1 MDINEIKSFLRKYN
15 LIEVLFV
22 IINIENIFTC
32 IEREIAFYIS
42 SFSDITIAEAAVA
55 TAEAALTKAR
65 AEYEAQIKA
74 KEEAVEKANRDYS
87 HIDTFYWNHF
97 YQNKEYRTLEKSLQ
111 GSKYYLKCQRDYISA
126 AEIAKAERVIERKQK
141 ALDEYVYSILNA
153 NNESMTL
160 EQAKAA
166 KDVANAIE
174 VENFYELMHPLQTKF
189 REAKEAL
196 ELNQNR
202 AKAHYDLIFKYTED
216 LEKAYKFNSLV
227 ALRNEVAAIFV
238 SRYNNSYNKLA
249 TMVARYEYLSDN
261 ASTDDEIDEYCNLE
275 ESIERQY
282 EKVSKQQEAINSIYR
297 KIKDAKVEE
306 LQSNKNNP
314 GYWMVNR
321 W

>member
-1 MDINEIKSFLRKYN
+1 MDKFKSFLKEYN
-15 LIEVLFV
+15 LIEVLFI
-22 IINIENIFTC
+22 IINIENIFTN
-32 IEREIAFYIS
+32 IEREISFYIS

-55 TAEAALTKAR
+55 TAEAALAKAR
-65 AEYEAQIKA
+65 AKYEAQRKA
-74 KEEAVEKANRDYS
+74 KEEAIEKANKMYS
-87 HIDTFYWNHF
+87 HIDTFYWNHI

-126 AEIAKAERVIERKQK
+126 EEIAKAEKVIARKQK

-166 KDVANAIE
+166 KDAANAMD
-174 VENFYELMHPLQTKF
+174 VENFYDLIHPFQIQL
-189 REAKEAL
+189 REAKENL

-202 AKAHYDLIFKYTED
+202 AKAHYDLIFKYTEE
-216 LEKAYKFNSLV
+216 LEEAYEFNSLV

-249 TMVARYEYLSDN
+249 NMVARYEYLSDN
-261 ASTDDEIDEYCNLE
+261 ATTDTEIDEYCNLE
-275 ESIERQY
+275 EAIEKQY
-282 EKVSKQQEAINSIYR
+282 EKVSKQQEAINNIYR

-306 LQSNKNNP
+306 LKANKDNP
-314 GYWMVNR
+314 GYWMINR